1 MSRGM
6 ERYPTDLAE
15 FENWFSSEESCRAYL
30 YKLRWPNGFSCPRC
44 GIIKSWPI
52 GPMLYECSGCHYQ
65 TSVTAGTIFQ
75 DSHKPLTVW
84 FRAIWWLTG
93 QKNGAS
99 ALGLK
104 RILGLGSYRT
114 AWTWLHKLRR
124 AMVRPGREKLSGL
137 VEVDETFIGGEK
149 PGKRGRGAEGKVLV
163 AIAVEDKGAEG
174 IGRIRL
180 GIVSDGS
187 GDSLTFF
194 VQDKVTCGS
203 TIRTDEWG
211 GYNRLVSAGYSHIF
225 AKTTELK
232 LVHLVASLLKRW
244 LLGTHQGAVSHEHLA
259 YYLDEYTFRFN
270 RRTSTHR
277 GMLFMRL
284 LENAVQI
291 DPVPHKHIVR
301 HVRGRKPGK
310 HNMLG

>member
-1 MSRGM
+1 M
-6 ERYPTDLAE
+6 ERYPTNLAE
-15 FENWFSSEESCRAYL
+15 FENWFSSDESCRAYL

-44 GIIKSWPI
+44 GITKSWPI

-65 TSVTAGTIFQ
+65 MSVTAGTIFQ

-84 FRAIWWLTG
+84 FRAIWWVTG

-124 AMVRPGREKLSGL
+124 VMVRPGRDKLSGL

-149 PGKRGRGAEGKVLV
+149 PGKRGRGAAGKVMV
-163 AIAVEDKGAEG
+163 GIAVEDKGTEG
-174 IGRIRL
+174 ICRVRL

-187 GDSLTFF
+187 GDSLTSF
-194 VQDKVTCGS
+194 VQDRVTSGS
-203 TIRTDEWG
+203 TIRTDDWG
-211 GYNRLVSAGYSHIF
+211 GYNRLVSAGYSHIL

-284 LENAVQI
+284 LENAVQL

-301 HVRGRKPGK
+301 HVRGPKPRK